1 VNVGGEWTERQWD
14 RRDERNE
21 LEKLKIHTKFQL
33 ENKKEEKS
41 RPRGNVKDNVMNWT
55 YRITIPVAFRSVK
68 HKFFLRY
75 ISSPK
80 GKKQVSEY

>member
-1 VNVGGEWTERQWD
+1 
-14 RRDERNE
+14 
-21 LEKLKIHTKFQL
+21 L

-68 HKFFLRY
+68 YKFFLRY
-75 ISSPK
+75 ISSPN